1 MRARRYPGATGGR
14 AVAEALF
21 GYPGSNRFGKLPFTY
36 SSAQRTELIR
46 FHPPAIAA
54 RASLCG
60 SRRACCARSCRPSL
74 FLICG
79 WAGAVPPVEPGLCR
93 RYYAYN
99 FTVLSNFTDMNM
111 SADAT
116 NPGRSYK

>member
-1 MRARRYPGATGGR
+1 MPAGAFSFR
-14 AVAEALF
+14 
-21 GYPGSNRFGKLPFTY
+21 
-36 SSAQRTELIR
+36 
-46 FHPPAIAA
+46 
-54 RASLCG
+54 
-60 SRRACCARSCRPSL
+60 
-74 FLICG
+74 ICG
-79 WAGAVPPVEPGLCR
+79 GPGLRQPGLCR